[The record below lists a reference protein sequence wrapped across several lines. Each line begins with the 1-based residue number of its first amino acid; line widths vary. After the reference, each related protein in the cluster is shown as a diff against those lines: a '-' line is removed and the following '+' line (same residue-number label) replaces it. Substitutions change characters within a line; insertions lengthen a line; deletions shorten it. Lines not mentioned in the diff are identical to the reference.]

1 MLKLILIDYLTLCK
15 PRVVLLMLSTAWVG
29 MYLASPTYL
38 DWPRMV
44 IATLGIAFAA
54 SAAAI
59 INHLLDRNIDSKMAR
74 TAFRP
79 IASGRISPKQAI
91 IFAIILAILAWS
103 LLYICVNRTTAI
115 LTFAS
120 VIGYAIIYTMYL
132 KRATPQNIVIGGLAG
147 AMPPLLGWSAISNN
161 IDPRSLILVL
171 IIFIWTP
178 PHFWALAIY
187 RVKDYRNAAIPMLP
201 VTHGIQFTKLCL
213 LLYTILLIA
222 VTCLPFVIQMAGF
235 KYLIIATLL
244 NTYFLYLTVRL
255 YFSNGVQEHRLAI
268 KTFNFSLSYLLIL
281 FIGLLLDPITATYG
295 VY

>member
-1 MLKLILIDYLTLCK
+1 
-15 PRVVLLMLSTAWVG
+15 
-29 MYLASPTYL
+29 
-38 DWPRMV
+38 MV